1 MPLVHSFVDLGPVLD
16 PDMGSYYTNLT
27 GFWHG
32 EIDVHNLTS
41 LSTNDSISEWS
52 SAATDFV
59 SHTNMTELPEL
70 LGTWKWGATE
80 KLSLSVGDKIVVN
93 QTLPQNVSGDI
104 SIIHVR
110 IFDRAPFACQ

>member
-1 MPLVHSFVDLGPVLD
+1 MPLVESLMTFGSQAD
-16 PDMGSYYTNLT
+16 PQSASYYTNLT

-80 KLSLSVGDKIVVN
+80 KLSLSVGDKLVVN
-93 QTLPQNVSGDI
+93 QSIPQNVTDDI

-110 IFDRAPFACQ
+110 ILRRALFAR

>member
-1 MPLVHSFVDLGPVLD
+1 MPLVHSFVDMGPVLA

-32 EIDVHNLTS
+32 EIDFHNLTS
-41 LSTNDSISEWS
+41 LSTNDSTSTWS
-52 SAATDFV
+52 TTATDFI
-59 SHTNMTELPEL
+59 SQTNMTELPEL
-70 LGTWKWGATE
+70 LGTWKWAATE

-93 QTLPQNVSGDI
+93 QTLPQNVSEDI

-110 IFDRAPFACQ
+110 VLC